1 MKNISILGSTGS
13 IGKQTLEIVREH
25 SDIFNVVALS
35 TNKNCNLLL
44 EQIDEFQPEI
54 AVATDAE
61 DAAWLK
67 LHAKARTKIYSG
79 MDGLVAAASLSSADV
94 VLNALVGSIGL
105 VPSCKVVEAGK
116 TLALANKESLVVGG
130 ELIMNIAK
138 KHEVDV
144 LPVDSEHSAIFQ
156 CLRGENRNSLTSV
169 ILTAS
174 GGPFRNLSKKEIES
188 SHPSKALKHPNWSM
202 GQKITVDSATMMN
215 KGLEVIEAKWL
226 FGLKA
231 EQIKVLVHPES
242 IIHSMVEFSDTS
254 VIAQLGLPD
263 MRVPIQFALTYPE
276 RICLTTNKLDLASIS
291 KLNFEK
297 VDTDRFPNLQL
308 AFDAMEKGGTMP
320 CVLNTANEKLVP
332 LYIEGAVSFYQ
343 MTEIINK
350 TMSLHQAFNYTS
362 IQELQE
368 IETWVKRQISEYI

>member
-13 IGKQTLEIVREH
+13 IGKQALEVVREYP
-25 SDIFNVVALS
+25 DIFNIVALS
-35 TNKNCNLLL
+35 TNKNRGLLL
-44 EQIDEFQPEI
+44 EQINEFQPEI
-54 AVATDAE
+54 AVVTDAE

-67 LHAKARTKIYSG
+67 LHIQTRTKVYNG
-79 MDGLVAAASLSSADV
+79 MDGLVEIATLPSADI

-105 VPSCKVVEAGK
+105 TPSYKTVESGK

-130 ELIMNIAK
+130 ELIMNTAK
-138 KHEVDV
+138 KHNVDV

-156 CLRGENRNSLTSV
+156 CLRGENINSLTSV

-174 GGPFRNLSKKEIES
+174 GGPFRNLSKKEIEF

-202 GQKITVDSATMMN
+202 GQKITIDSATMMN

-226 FGLKA
+226 FDLNA

-254 VIAQLGLPD
+254 VIAQLGWPD
-263 MRVPIQFALTYPE
+263 MRIPIQFALTYPE
-276 RICLTTNKLDLASIS
+276 RIYLKTDKLDLASIS
-291 KLNFEK
+291 QLNFEK
-297 VDTDRFPNLQL
+297 VDTKRFPNLQL

-320 CVLNTANEKLVP
+320 CVLNSANEELVP
-332 LYIEGAVSFYQ
+332 LYIEGIVSFYQ
-343 MTEIINK
+343 MSEIIDKIMNC
-350 TMSLHQAFNYTS
+350 HQSVTYSS